1 MGSGCPGQNAENCAK
16 SANGFK
22 IEENHT
28 NGNKLKHSRGVLGA
42 QVKTQKTVQNQ
53 PMSLKS
59 KEITQMVIKSS
70 ILEGFWARRPW
81 IPLWTLGVDVFGVKN
96 IHPPFQP
103 HMAILSGIGTI
114 SDSRQE

>member
-1 MGSGCPGQNAENCAK
+1 
-16 SANGFK
+16 
-22 IEENHT
+22 
-28 NGNKLKHSRGVLGA
+28 
-42 QVKTQKTVQNQ
+42 
-53 PMSLKS
+53 
-59 KEITQMVIKSS
+59 MVIKSS
-70 ILEGFWARRPW
+70 ILEGFWALGPW